1 MLASDGWD
9 AGLLNTRGEGF
20 LIEGNA
26 KTRCR
31 GEESMRFSRMWS

>member
-1 MLASDGWD
+1 MLDSDGWD

-20 LIEGNA
+20 LIEGKA
-26 KTRCR
+26 KTGCR